1 MKISPAINVA
11 PTVSRE
17 QVKSNVISVDA
28 DKFKHRSSSSGS
40 AGFSIGASTDN
51 SQSKFVLQRPK
62 LVKNLFFSNP
72 KQADKLAGHLGSA
85 QGGFKTGM
93 LLFGSLVGSSE
104 QKYKQEIRH
113 HEAYKHPT
121 DANTKPTLDIANFK
135 FNHQRETKSL
145 SLAIKT
151 ESGSNV
157 TFTLNQYKGHGT
169 AMTEDGKASDS
180 SSVTSVKVDFL
191 VDGELSD
198 EEKQQLAELSKNL
211 EVFSNAYFQR
221 GKADFKALKLNQ
233 FDVIESL
240 ELRAKGS
247 GGIDSL
253 SLQND
258 ALFFKYENTENN
270 HSFKAELNGN
280 KVEMLVSKSQP
291 FLINQQGRQ
300 QALNHYLALIEDS
313 KEKSKGS
320 DLQINMMK
328 DMFELAFSPT
338 KAEAEQASIFEKQ
351 REEALTAKPPA
362 QLELSKDAF
371 IPLPDFIFSFKS
383 YKKEETHKDL
393 EDPKEKAEFD
403 LNIRLQST
411 QSNGL
416 DRLISEQNQHFKLK
430 GFYRKIS
437 EDKTKMTTADYNY
450 EANKKIRTVID
461 KGQLISATTDE
472 RNISD
477 VHMKYYKLNPNKLR
491 MGDGEPK
498 YKLDQAEHTI
508 KEYNDFDDIS
518 RQLLE
523 EKRVDS
529 RPLELLKEL
538 IIKPFAE
545 GQIIYYKRTPN

>member
-1 MKISPAINVA
+1 MKISPAINVS
-11 PTVSRE
+11 PVVSRE

-28 DKFKHRSSSSGS
+28 NNFKSRATPSF
-40 AGFSIGASTDN
+40 GFNVGASTDN
-51 SQSKFVLQRPK
+51 GQSKFVLQRPK
-62 LVKNLFFSNP
+62 LVKNLSFSNP
-72 KQADKLAGHLGSA
+72 KQAEKLAGHLSSA
-85 QGGFKTGM
+85 QDGFKTGM
-93 LLFGSLVGSSE
+93 LLFGSLISSSE

-121 DANTKPTLDIANFK
+121 DVNPNPTLDIANFQFIDK
-135 FNHQRETKSL
+135 REAKSL
-145 SLAIKT
+145 TLTIKT
-151 ESGSNV
+151 ESGGNV
-157 TFTLNQYKGHGT
+157 TFTLNQYKGHGM
-169 AMTEDGKASDS
+169 AITEDGKVSDA

-198 EEKQQLAELSKNL
+198 EEKQQLADLSNNL

-253 SLQND
+253 SFQND

-280 KVEMLVSKSQP
+280 KVEMLVSKTQP

-300 QALNHYLALIEDS
+300 QALNHYLALIEES

-328 DMFELAFSPT
+328 DMFELALSPT

-351 REEALTAKPPA
+351 REAALTAKPPA

-383 YKKEETHKDL
+383 YKREETPEDL

-411 QSNGL
+411 QSNGV
-416 DRLISEQNQHFKLK
+416 DRVISEQNQHFKLK

-477 VHMKYYKLNPNKLR
+477 VHMKYYKLNPDKLR
-491 MGDGEPK
+491 MGDGKPM
-498 YKLDQAEHTI
+498 YKLDHSEHTI
-508 KEYNDFDDIS
+508 KEYKDFDDIS

-545 GQIIYYKRTPN
+545 GQIIYYKRTPD